1 MVVKDNKE
9 NSSPSSK
16 IKELQQMKKELK
28 MQRKHTE
35 LEAQILSS
43 KESKALESL
52 IRASE
57 NKKKAE
63 ALVEKH

>member
-1 MVVKDNKE
+1 MKDNKE

>member
-1 MVVKDNKE
+1 
-9 NSSPSSK
+9 
-16 IKELQQMKKELK
+16 MKKQLK

-63 ALVEKH
+63 ALVEKHQQVNVGQPPHIFRLPTQ